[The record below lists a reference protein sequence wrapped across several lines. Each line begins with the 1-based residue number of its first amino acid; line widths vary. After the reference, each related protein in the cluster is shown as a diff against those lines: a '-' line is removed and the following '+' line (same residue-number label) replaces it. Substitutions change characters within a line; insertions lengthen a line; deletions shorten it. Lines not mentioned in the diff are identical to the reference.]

1 MYGLPPS
8 ASQDLAYLKG
18 GEVQQVC
25 VGKYD
30 LQLHLH
36 PRGNISIWSTCAL
49 FAADGATIDTWVD
62 GVRSD
67 RFLFCDLLGS
77 IVSDVV
83 VSDEKTLVVKFADG
97 RSLAILDTSKQ
108 YESFSVGNFIV

>member
-1 MYGLPPS
+1 MYRLSPT
-8 ASQDLAYLKG
+8 ASEDFAYLKG
-18 GEVQQVC
+18 GEVEQVC

-36 PRGNISIWSTCAL
+36 PRGHISIWSTCTL
-49 FAADGATIDTWVD
+49 LAASGATMDTWVD

-67 RFLFCDLLGS
+67 RFLFCDLIGCT
-77 IVSDVV
+77 VSDVLV
-83 VSDEKTLVVKFADG
+83 TDERTLVLKFTDG
-97 RSLAILDTSKQ
+97 RSLVLLDTSDQ